1 MIQNLNSLTFARFGR
16 ILHGNEP
23 WPGEP
28 ERLSVSREEAFSYRR
43 YSKPV
48 RLDYDQ
54 GMALLRVVG
63 EEGSA
68 DTFYLDKAVLLY
80 AGVAFSVVPV
90 GESCGVR
97 LYAGGETPQEALRS
111 TEEGEPSILRPVLS
125 VTDIYTLFYQEKEK
139 GFVFRGE
146 QHLPYELTYVDKG
159 TMHNIVAGQDHVL
172 AQNQM
177 MIIGPEQWHMQYA
190 DPEEVVNFVTIS
202 FRCSLPLP
210 EAVVNRVL
218 FAKRG
223 SSRLMAAILREK
235 EEDNPYRTDRIF
247 SLLQLLLIE
256 LIRSVVGENR
266 EEEPVAAA
274 STVQGEN
281 QILDGALQYITG
293 HFGEKL
299 TVTDLAKHCS
309 VSSAYLSLLFQK
321 NLHQSP
327 AAYMRR
333 IRLEESKQLL
343 RRGNM
348 NVSQIAAMLQ
358 FSSVQH
364 FSRAFRQ
371 YYGITPSAY
380 SKALK

>member
-1 MIQNLNSLTFARFGR
+1 MIQNLNSLTFSRFGR
-16 ILHGNEP
+16 ILHSEEP
-23 WPGEP
+23 WPEEP

-43 YSKPV
+43 YSRPV

-54 GMALLRVVG
+54 GMALLRVVR
-63 EEGSA
+63 EEGGA
-68 DTFYLDKAVLLY
+68 DTFYLDKAVLLH
-80 AGVAFSVVPV
+80 AGVAFSVAPV
-90 GESCGVR
+90 GESCGIR
-97 LYAGGETPQEALRS
+97 LYAGGEIPQEALRAA
-111 TEEGEPSILRPVLS
+111 EEGESSILRPSLS
-125 VTDIYTLFYQEKEK
+125 VTHIYTLFYQEKEK

-146 QHLPYELTYVDKG
+146 KHLPYELTYVDKG
-159 TMHNIVAGQDHVL
+159 SMHNILGGQDYVL
-172 AQNQM
+172 TQNQM

-202 FRCSLPLP
+202 FGCSAPLP
-210 EAVVNRVL
+210 ESVLNRVL
-218 FAKRG
+218 SAGRE
-223 SSRLMAAILREK
+223 SSRLMGGILREQEK
-235 EEDNPYRTDRIF
+235 DRPYRTDQIF

-256 LIRSVVGENR
+256 LIRGAGNTER
-266 EEEPVAAA
+266 EEDPIAAA
-274 STVQGEN
+274 STVRGEN

-299 TVTDLAKHCS
+299 TVTDLARHCS

-343 RRGNM
+343 RRGDM
-348 NVSQIAAMLQ
+348 NVSQIASLLQ

-371 YYGITPSAY
+371 YYGVTPTAY